1 MRGRTKLAAA
11 AVGVVA
17 AAGAATGV
25 VAAAG
30 NSSGD
35 RAADLA
41 AAINKRAGTS
51 ITADDVTGA
60 YQDLLKAR
68 LDAEVAAGRLTQEQA
83 DDMLARAKDAPLGG
97 PVFGGPGFRGPGG
110 PRAEVLAPV
119 RTLLKLSEEQLRA
132 KLHSGSTLAEIAK
145 AQGVTRADL
154 VAAIAKALKT
164 ADPDLTDAR
173 ASAIAGRIA
182 DGEGPRGGHR
192 VGPPFGGPPPGGPE
206 LHVGP

>member
-11 AVGVVA
+11 AAGVVA

-30 NSSGD
+30 NGSGD

-51 ITADDVTGA
+51 ITADDITGA

-68 LDAEVAAGRLTQEQA
+68 LDAAVAAGRLTQAQA
-83 DDMLARAKDAPLGG
+83 DDMLARAKNAPLGG
-97 PVFGGPGFRGPGG
+97 PGFGGPGFEPRWPGGPGG

-119 RTLLKLSEEQLRA
+119 STLLKLSEDQLRT
-132 KLHSGSTLAEIAK
+132 KLRSGSTLAQIAK

-173 ASAIAGRIA
+173 ATALAGRIA
-182 DGEGPRGGHR
+182 DGEGPRGG
-192 VGPPFGGPPPGGPE
+192 PPGGPGW
-206 LHVGP
+206 HRRP

>member
-51 ITADDVTGA
+51 ITADEVTGA

-173 ASAIAGRIA
+173 ATALAGRIA
-182 DGEGPRGGHR
+182 DGVGPRGEHR
-192 VGPPFGGPPPGGPE
+192 GGPPFGGPPPGGPE